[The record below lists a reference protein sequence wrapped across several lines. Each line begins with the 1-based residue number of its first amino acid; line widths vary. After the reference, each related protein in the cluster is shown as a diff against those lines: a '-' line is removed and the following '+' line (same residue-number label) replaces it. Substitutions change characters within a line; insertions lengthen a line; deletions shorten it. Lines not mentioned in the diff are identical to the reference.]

1 MGVRISLPF
10 VCIGVLLAACTGQEP
25 SASAPAHFNGLAITE
40 ALLWFEE
47 RTLECLGPEQP
58 FADPRE
64 WRCTHEFEDGSS
76 LEVRITADQ
85 SGVSQIVGVANDLPP
100 EDAASFLGT
109 TVAGIAVPED
119 RREELTMWVLEHGM
133 SGGARVVGSAD
144 IELQPHSEH
153 QAIVVDALGD

>member
-1 MGVRISLPF
+1 MGVRRWLPF
-10 VCIGVLLAACTGQEP
+10 MCTGVLLAACTGQEP
-25 SASAPAHFNGLAITE
+25 SASAPAHFNGLAISE
-40 ALLWFEE
+40 ALLWFED
-47 RTLECLGPEQP
+47 RTLECLGPDQP
-58 FADPRE
+58 LADPHE

-85 SGVSQIVGVANDLPP
+85 SGVSRLLGVANDLPP
-100 EDAASFLGT
+100 EDAASYLGT

-119 RREELTMWVLEHGM
+119 RREELTKWSLERGI

-153 QAIVVDALGD
+153 QAIFIDALLD